1 MVGMGVSPWGASPL
15 DGGMKEG
22 SGFYGFS
29 GFNGV
34 GAAHKNIEA
43 PRVFDQQYSR
53 IGIPTEAEE
62 PFSLAV

>member
-22 SGFYGFS
+22 SEFYGFS

-43 PRVFDQQYSR
+43 PRSFR
-53 IGIPTEAEE
+53 IYGIYKR
-62 PFSLAV
+62 